1 MICCAGRKSA
11 FIRSLSALG
20 CLALAA
26 FFAVACGSSGTGA
39 SRPSTDLTNP
49 FLGPDY
55 SGWMA
60 GAASR
65 LATPEEIQ
73 AFLALPDDAAAAA
86 FVEQF
91 WARRDP
97 TPNEPG
103 NAILETF
110 ERRTAEADRLFSESG
125 YLGRNT
131 DRGRLIVLYGPPTK
145 QDFEVSPHED
155 VPAVELWTYGPSAP
169 SGLDGK
175 RPASFYRFLKQGE
188 LTRLYVPGQL
198 DPTLRRRPS
207 IGRPPSPFD
216 GL

>member
-1 MICCAGRKSA
+1 MICCAGRKSI
-11 FIRSLSALG
+11 FAL
-20 CLALAA
+20 CLVLAA
-26 FFAVACGSSGTGA
+26 VFAVACGSSGTGTA
-39 SRPSTDLTNP
+39 RSATDLTNP

-60 GAASR
+60 GAASG
-65 LATPEEIQ
+65 LATREEID
-73 AFLALPDDAAAAA
+73 AFLALQDDTAAAA

-97 TPNEPG
+97 TPNAPG

-110 ERRTAEADRLFSESG
+110 ERRTAEADRLFGESG

-131 DRGRLIVLYGPPTK
+131 DRGRLLVLYGPPTK

-155 VPAVELWTYGPSAP
+155 VPAVELWTYGPEAP
-169 SGLDGK
+169 SGIDGK
-175 RPASFYRFLKQGE
+175 RPASFYRFLKRGE
-188 LTRLYVPGQL
+188 LTRIYVPGQV
-198 DPTLRRRPS
+198 DPTLRRRPT
-207 IGRPPSPFD
+207 IGRPPSSTN